1 MGMFKV
7 TAHVFHNEGKG
18 GKAGQLTFVSPDHTL
33 ASEVAGTLGFG
44 ESYTC
49 HVDFEVSARLG
60 RRSVWIDCNP
70 RSLDAAANELM
81 SLASDIRNQRKPR
94 TVAAE

>member
-1 MGMFKV
+1 MFKV
-7 TAHVFHNEGKG
+7 TAHVFRNEGKG
-18 GKAGQLTFVSPDHTL
+18 GKVGQLTFVSPDHTL
-33 ASEVAGTLGFG
+33 ASELAGNIGFNEG
-44 ESYTC
+44 HTC

-70 RSLDAAANELM
+70 HSLDAAANELM